1 MSLSSDQSV
10 LMLVIVSSGGQTNQI
25 EQIDRFLSFP
35 TDFIFVLS
43 RLHRTDLYFTVVLLL
58 ISQKISANCL

>member
-10 LMLVIVSSGGQTNQI
+10 LMLFIVSSGGQTNQI